1 MSNEEDEELRAAEAA
16 KEALSA
22 QDISPITLRSTK
34 DTAVRAMSVFP
45 DEAALNDARHTV
57 GLALYELILTLKD
70 DPAPKEKIEK
80 ARGAVDEWI
89 NQLRAA

>member
-1 MSNEEDEELRAAEAA
+1 MTNEEEELRAAEMA

-22 QDISPITLRSTK
+22 QDISPTTLRNTK

-45 DEAALNDARHTV
+45 DEASLNDARHTV
-57 GLALYELILTLKD
+57 GLALYELIQTLKD
-70 DPAPKEKIEK
+70 NPAPQEKIEK